1 MPSRVKGY
9 PTLGT
14 VPPCSAERPRVT
26 VRVVNTIREAEGLS
40 RRLRDLDA
48 EMPVVSILQQSADI
62 IGTVVPF
69 DACAVTSTD
78 PSSLL
83 PAGAAYIR
91 MFPAESCGPYW
102 DKEYLEPDV
111 MSIAGL
117 HEGGGTP
124 QTLHRVTAGRPDRSS
139 RHREILSGLGLDAQ
153 LRSTISTTAGCYG
166 LVDLV
171 RGEGEPDFTDDE
183 LVVVDLVR
191 PAMADLLRTAL
202 ARPQVGVD
210 GLPTS
215 SAVVIIGEG
224 GDILSMTPQAKELI
238 SLIPEAVNTSDSSAF
253 LNAIVHAI
261 WARARF
267 LAGGFDAPEAS
278 TRVALLDGQRV
289 TLRGT
294 CTRTPDGRMGHTVLT
309 IEPTRTS
316 ELGPLVV
323 AAHELTTREEEI
335 VSLLLRGDSA
345 QQISSGLEISIHT
358 VRTHIR
364 SIHDKMGISSRAE
377 LTRLFIDEEFLP
389 NVDLIAT
396 SGAH

>member
-1 MPSRVKGY
+1 MP
-9 PTLGT
+9 L
-14 VPPCSAERPRVT
+14 
-26 VRVVNTIREAEGLS
+26 
-40 RRLRDLDA
+40 
-48 EMPVVSILQQSADI
+48 VSILHQSAEI
-62 IGTVVPF
+62 IGSVVPF
-69 DACAVTSTD
+69 DACAMTSTD

-83 PAGAAYIR
+83 PAGAAYIE

-117 HEGGGTP
+117 HEEGGAP
-124 QTLHRVTAGRPDRSS
+124 RTLHRVTEGRPERSA
-139 RHREILSGLGLDAQ
+139 RYRDILRGLGLDAQ
-153 LRSTISTTAGCYG
+153 LRSTISTTSGCYG

-171 RGEGEPDFTDDE
+171 RGEGEPDFSDDE

-191 PAMADLLRTAL
+191 PAIADLLRTAL
-202 ARPQVGVD
+202 ARPQMAGD
-210 GLPTS
+210 ELSTS
-215 SAVVIIGEG
+215 SAVVIIGED
-224 GDILSMTPQAKELI
+224 GDVMSMTPQARELI
-238 SLIPEAVNTSDSSAF
+238 DLIPEAVDTGNSSAF

-267 LAGGFDAPEAS
+267 LAGGFDAPDA
-278 TRVALLDGQRV
+278 TARIVLRDGQRV

-323 AAHELTTREEEI
+323 ASHDLTAREEEI

-345 QQISSGLEISIHT
+345 QQISSALQISIHT
-358 VRTHIR
+358 VRTHVR

-377 LTRLFIDEEFLP
+377 LARLFIDEQFLP
-389 NVDLIAT
+389 NADVIAT